1 MSWTSQLWKRE
12 PILKAKKKPVKK
24 KQLVRFKGPDGVI
37 SFIDQDVGEIHSKL
51 KADFAKWT
59 NTCKGLS
66 NEDIGVVGSAATGSK
81 GTPKG
86 KKYFDTLYEH
96 LENHVTTAASRKGVE
111 QPFFK
116 NKLEDF
122 KRILTSGDELI
133 TEEDAEDME
142 EFTKTIKSFSGD
154 EDADPKNIPFTVPV
168 SISAKAGGD
177 GFEVDDKEVV
187 HGHYRTPKYVEMRT
201 KVKGEEN
208 EMGPVPESWYGPM
221 NGPQT
226 PPMHQAMFANSSVSE
241 GKGKLVSIGLLGLLE
256 RFDKQIKGAEIDEV
270 IVDFATSGGGINMDK
285 KAQQLA
291 DWKLFANYVR
301 KIMKSAGTYGTGN
314 ASNKVIYS
322 GGPSRILDNINA
334 KPFNV
339 TRLTSKFI
347 TAIGGFQDIVG
358 HENIKQFK
366 IKITRP
372 LLFRVINKVM
382 REKGDFEAP
391 DGRLFYTPDDG
402 GVKGVLRNW
411 GDDIPEEL
419 KPKPVKKSWVASLW
433 R

>member
-59 NTCKGLS
+59 DTCKGLS
-66 NEDIGVVGSAATGSK
+66 NEDIGVVGSAAIGSK

-154 EDADPKNIPFTVPV
+154 EEADPKNIPFTVPV

-201 KVKGEEN
+201 KVKGEKN

-226 PPMHQAMFANSSVSE
+226 PPMQQAMFANSSVSK
-241 GKGKLVSIGLLGLLE
+241 KGTLVTTGLLGLLE
-256 RFDKQIKGAEIDEV
+256 TFDKQIEGAVIDEV
-270 IVDFATSGGGINMDK
+270 IIDFATSGGGINMDK

-301 KIMKSAGTYGTGN
+301 KIMKSTGTYGTGN

-334 KPFNV
+334 KAFNV
-339 TRLTSKFI
+339 NRLSSKFI

-358 HENIKQFK
+358 HENIKQFR

-382 REKGDFEAP
+382 RERGDFEAP

-402 GVKGVLRNW
+402 GVKGVLREW
-411 GDDIPEEL
+411 GDKIPDNL

-433 R
+433 S

>member
-1 MSWTSQLWKRE
+1 MSWTKQLWKKE

-24 KQLVRFKGPDGVI
+24 KDLVRFKGPDGVI
-37 SFIDQDVGEIHSKL
+37 SFINQDVGELHTKL
-51 KADFAKWT
+51 KKDFANWA
-59 NTCKGLS
+59 NRCKGLS
-66 NEDIGVVGSAATGSK
+66 NEQIGVVGKKANNSR
-81 GTPKG
+81 GTPAG
-86 KKYFDTLYEH
+86 KQYFDTLYEH
-96 LENHVTTAASRKGVE
+96 LENHVTKVASRKGVE
-111 QPFFK
+111 KRFFK
-116 NKLEDF
+116 DKLADF
-122 KRILTSGDELI
+122 ERILTSDDELI
-133 TEEDAEDME
+133 TEEDAEDMK
-142 EFTKTIKSFSGD
+142 EFTATIKGFAGT
-154 EDADPKNIPFTVPV
+154 DADPKNILFTVPA
-168 SISAKAGGD
+168 SISAKEGG
-177 GFEVDDKEVV
+177 GFEVDDKIEIY
-187 HGHYRTPKYVEMRT
+187 GHYRTPLYVEMRT

-208 EMGPVPESWYGPM
+208 EMPPVKDSWYGPK

-256 RFDKQIKGAEIDEV
+256 RFDKQIEGAEIDEV
-270 IVDFATSGGGINMDK
+270 IIDFATSGGGINMDK

-291 DWKLFANYVR
+291 EWKLFANYVR

-322 GGPSRILDNINA
+322 GGPSRILDNINS
-334 KPFNV
+334 KPFKVN
-339 TRLTSKFI
+339 RLSSKFI

-358 HENIKQFK
+358 HEKINQFR
-366 IKITRP
+366 IRITRP

-382 REKGDFEAP
+382 RERGDFKAP

-411 GDDIPEEL
+411 GDKIPEEL

-433 R
+433 S